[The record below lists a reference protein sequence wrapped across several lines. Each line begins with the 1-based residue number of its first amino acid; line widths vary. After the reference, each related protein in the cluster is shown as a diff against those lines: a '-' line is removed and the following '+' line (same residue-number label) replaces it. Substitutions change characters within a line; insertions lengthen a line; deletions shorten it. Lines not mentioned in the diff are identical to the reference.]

1 MTRSQRRLWL
11 VAWVAGIAAVM
22 FGDLGYILNGWE
34 RWGVPDIPLAL
45 DIGVGLSS
53 VVAGLLVWGRDP
65 RNRIGPL
72 LYLVGVTWALSGLW
86 SLGYSH
92 ATATPW
98 WTMVWW
104 ARAGIAAGYASGALM
119 IHVVFAYPSGRL
131 LTATSRIAVALGY
144 GVFAVQA
151 GASVLGLDQPEPLT
165 TSLYAALAL
174 AGVLTLSQRWY
185 RAGPAARRV
194 YGPVLIAGWLVA
206 TTGLLMEALVLTSGG
221 QDWAHLAYVGALLL
235 LPIGFL
241 AGMMRARLDR
251 GEIADLVVVLG
262 QTEPGRSLRDAL
274 AKALHDPSLQV
285 AYWIPERE
293 GYVDALGQPVD
304 VPGQS
309 SMRAVTVVKSD
320 DEDLAAVIH
329 DPALRDDPQ
338 RLEAAI
344 SAARMAIERE
354 RLAAQV
360 QAQLEEIR
368 ASRARIVEAGD
379 AARRQVERD
388 LHDGAQQRLVALA
401 MKLELVKENESGA
414 SALLDDATNELQTA
428 IGEVRDLA
436 RGVHPTILSEAGLP
450 AAVEALAERA
460 PIPVKV
466 EASEAR
472 YAPSTE
478 TAAYFVVAEA
488 LTNVARHADATEA
501 RVGIVEDHGRL
512 IVTVADDGRGGA
524 SPTVGT
530 GLRGLADR
538 VAAAD
543 GTFTVTSP
551 PDGGTMV
558 RAELPLT
565 DAVPANS

>member
-1 MTRSQRRLWL
+1 M
-11 VAWVAGIAAVM
+11 
-22 FGDLGYILNGWE
+22 
-34 RWGVPDIPLAL
+34 
-45 DIGVGLSS
+45 
-53 VVAGLLVWGRDP
+53 
-65 RNRIGPL
+65 
-72 LYLVGVTWALSGLW
+72 
-86 SLGYSH
+86 
-92 ATATPW
+92 
-98 WTMVWW
+98 
-104 ARAGIAAGYASGALM
+104 
-119 IHVVFAYPSGRL
+119 
-131 LTATSRIAVALGY
+131 
-144 GVFAVQA
+144 
-151 GASVLGLDQPEPLT
+151 
-165 TSLYAALAL
+165 
-174 AGVLTLSQRWY
+174 
-185 RAGPAARRV
+185 
-194 YGPVLIAGWLVA
+194 
-206 TTGLLMEALVLTSGG
+206 LMEAVVLTTGG
-221 QDWAHLAYVGALLL
+221 EYWAYLAFIGARLL
-235 LPIGFL
+235 LPFGFL
-241 AGMMRARLDR
+241 AGMMRGRLDR

-262 QTEPGRSLRDAL
+262 QTKPGRSLRDAL
-274 AKALHDPSLQV
+274 AEALHDPSLQV

-304 VPGQS
+304 VPPLS
-309 SMRAVTVVKSD
+309 AMRAVTMVKSD

-414 SALLDDATNELQTA
+414 SSLLDDATNELQTA

-472 YAPSTE
+472 YAESTE

-488 LTNVARHADATEA
+488 LTNVARHAGATEA
-501 RVGIVEDHGRL
+501 RVGIVEDQGRL
-512 IVTVADDGRGGA
+512 IVTVADDGHGGA
-524 SPTVGT
+524 SPALGS

-551 PDGGTMV
+551 ADGGTMV
-558 RAELPLT
+558 RAELPLK